1 MLARD
6 WYYNQRRQLGIDNAV
21 AAICDR
27 HSDSDVRARAALA
40 ALGVK
45 AGWKVADIGCG
56 NGVLATEAAL
66 MGAEVDAVDISPA
79 MLALADIY
87 ARDRKALIR
96 TQPAG
101 LLSFAYKPNS
111 YDLIVSEFTLHHLPD
126 FWKAVAL
133 SRILAA
139 LKPGAH
145 FYLRDIVFVSMPDG
159 TERDVEEWADFN
171 IKNHDFSRDSVVT
184 HMREDYST
192 FGWVIERMLTET
204 GFILVSADY
213 HAPLHGTYLLQK
225 PKSNGQGKATREP
238 AKQEQ

>member
-6 WYYNQRRQLGIDNAV
+6 WYYNERSRIGLVSAV
-21 AAICDR
+21 ASIYDR
-27 HSDSDVRARAALA
+27 HDDSDLRAREALKM
-40 ALGVK
+40 LGVQK
-45 AGWKVADIGCG
+45 GWRVADIGCG

-79 MLALADIY
+79 MLALAKVY
-87 ARDRKALIR
+87 AGDRKACIR

-101 LLSFAYKPNS
+101 LLSFAYRPNS

-133 SRILAA
+133 SRIFGA
-139 LKPGAH
+139 LKPGAS

-159 TERDVEEWADFN
+159 SERDVVEWADFN
-171 IKNHDFSRDSVVT
+171 IKNHDFERGSVVT
-184 HMREDYST
+184 HMREEYST
-192 FGWVIERMLTET
+192 FGWVIERMLTEV
-204 GFILVSADY
+204 GFTLVSADY

-225 PKSNGQGKATREP
+225 PDKRG
-238 AKQEQ
+238 